1 MKLFQQGKKVVIG
14 MVHLLP
20 LPGSPGFSG
29 SRRDILRRAR
39 RDAVLLEEHGVDGVM
54 VENFGDVPFF
64 PDSVPPETIAEMS
77 VIAAELRSRLSV
89 PLGINVLRN
98 DALSA
103 LAIAAAVGADFIR
116 VNIHAGAAVTDQGVI
131 QGQAARTL
139 RRRRE
144 LETEVLIWAD
154 VKVKHSALIGEF
166 PLRQLA
172 EDIAYRGLADALIVT
187 GSGTGELTSLEELKA
202 VRAAVPDR
210 PLLVGSGVKPENVLN
225 YLPYTDGVIVGTSI
239 KEKGIAVN
247 PVSARKLSRLIK
259 KVREY
264 S

>member
-1 MKLFQQGKKVVIG
+1 MKIFSTGKKVVVG

-29 SRRDILRRAR
+29 SRRDILRRAL
-39 RDAVLLEEHGVDGVM
+39 RDAALLEKGGVDGVM

-64 PDSVPPETIAEMS
+64 TDSVPPETIAEMS
-77 VIAAELRSRLSV
+77 VIAAELRRSLSI

-98 DALSA
+98 DAYSSLS
-103 LAIAAAVGADFIR
+103 IAAAVGADFIR
-116 VNIHAGAAVTDQGVI
+116 VNIHSGAAVTDQGVI

-144 LETEVLIWAD
+144 LNAEVLIWAD
-154 VKVKHSALIGEF
+154 VKVKHSALIGEV

-172 EDIAYRGLADALIVT
+172 QDIAYRGLADGLIVT

-210 PLLVGSGVKPENVLN
+210 PLLVGSGVTADNVRD
-225 YLPYTDGVIVGTSI
+225 YLTYADGVIVGTSI

-247 PVSARKLSRLIK
+247 PVSARKLSGLIK
-259 KVREY
+259 RVREKT
-264 S
+264 

>member
-1 MKLFQQGKKVVIG
+1 MKLFDRGKKVVIG

-29 SRRDILRRAR
+29 SRKVILRRAR
-39 RDAVLLEEHGVDGVM
+39 RDAALLEEGGVDAVM

-77 VIAAELRSRLSV
+77 VIAAELRRLISI

-103 LAIAAAVGADFIR
+103 LAVAAAVSADFIR
-116 VNIHAGAAVTDQGVI
+116 VNIHSGAAVTDQGVI
-131 QGQAARTL
+131 QGRAARTL

-144 LETEVLIWAD
+144 LQAEVSIWAD
-154 VKVKHSALIGEF
+154 VKVKHSASIGEV

-172 EDIAYRGLADALIVT
+172 QDIAYRGLADGLIVT
-187 GSGTGELTSLEELKA
+187 GSGTGESTSLEELKA

-210 PLLVGSGVKPENVLN
+210 PLLVGSGVKVENVLN
-225 YLPYTDGVIVGTSI
+225 YLPYADGVIVGTSI

-259 KVREY
+259 KVREQ